1 MVKSLGK
8 QSVSPSFI
16 SLVVDG
22 IREGLKVFNAWEV
35 SHIRRS
41 GNKAAHIL
49 ARQAKFLND
58 CNIWVEDT
66 PPKIVDQIQA
76 DVAQCNLISS

>member
-1 MVKSLGK
+1 MVQSLGK
-8 QSVSPSFI
+8 QSIPPSSI
-16 SLVVDG
+16 RLVVNG
-22 IREGLKVFNAWEV
+22 IWEGLKFFNAWEL
-35 SHIRRS
+35 SHVRRG

-76 DVAQCNLISS
+76 NVI